1 MSITDAILNVDLV
14 SVCVIIPV
22 VLLLVHFVPY
32 FVDPHCIRSNGI
44 TGPFWA
50 QFSDAWLGW
59 VVGQGH
65 RSEVV
70 HELHEKYG
78 EWRYINLIIF
88 ALFLGTMAGSW
99 ELSSAEVLRATEHL
113 LFGVLVY

>member
-1 MSITDAILNVDLV
+1 MSITDALLNVDLV

-50 QFSDAWLGW
+50 QFTDAWLGW

-78 EWRYINLIIF
+78 ERCNMNLVIF
-88 ALFLGTMAGSW
+88 ALFLGTMAGSL
-99 ELSSAEVLRATEHL
+99 ELSSAEVLGVADHL
-113 LFGVLVY
+113 LFGFLAY